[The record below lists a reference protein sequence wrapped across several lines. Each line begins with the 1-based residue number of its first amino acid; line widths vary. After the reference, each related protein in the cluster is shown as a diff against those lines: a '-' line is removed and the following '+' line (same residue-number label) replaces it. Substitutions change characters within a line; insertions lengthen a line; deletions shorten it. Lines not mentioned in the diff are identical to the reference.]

1 MVVIA
6 ASTGG
11 PAAISRIVSALPAD
25 LPAAVIL
32 VLHMPAAF
40 TAQFE
45 TQLAEI
51 ATLPVRSVKANDTPQ
66 PGVIYLCPG
75 SHHLRISAM
84 GRFMLDPDSPAGGHR
99 YRPSADLAFETAA
112 EYGRSLV
119 LGVILTG
126 MGNDG
131 VAGAKVLKAA
141 GGFVIAQDESTS
153 TIFGMPA
160 EAIKAGAADQVFPLD
175 EISAAIERHV
185 SRLSH
190 LALAESR

>member
-1 MVVIA
+1 
-6 ASTGG
+6 
-11 PAAISRIVSALPAD
+11 
-25 LPAAVIL
+25 VIL

-45 TQLAEI
+45 TQLADI
-51 ATLPVRSVKANDTPQ
+51 AAMPVRGVKANDTPQ
-66 PGVIYLCPG
+66 PGIIYLCPG
-75 SHHLRISAM
+75 SHHLRISPM
-84 GRFMLDPDSPAGGHR
+84 GRFLLDADSPAGRHK

-131 VAGAKVLKAA
+131 VAGAKALKAA
-141 GGFVIAQDESTS
+141 GGYVVAQDESTS

-160 EAIKAGAADQVFPLD
+160 EAIKAGAVDEVLPLG
-175 EISAAIERHV
+175 EISATIERRV
-185 SRLSH
+185 GKLSH
-190 LALAESR
+190 LALAGIQ